1 MGDEHMNLVI
11 VDDEQDFARGLAR
24 MVQSR
29 FQDLACIA
37 VSTGE
42 EALDILKREEVPVIL
57 SDLRMPGQDG
67 FEVVQ
72 SALQITPHVSV
83 ILITAYG
90 SIEKAV
96 QALKIGAYDFIT
108 KPVDYEQLFRQIQKG
123 LERYQLK
130 TENERLRL
138 KARACAEQNTIIG
151 ESEAVRKLQ
160 QALSM
165 VAQNDYTVLIQ
176 GESGTGKELAAR
188 VVHDFSDRSRH
199 KMVTVNCPAIP
210 DHLLESE
217 LFGHTKG
224 AFTGA
229 DNERHGLF
237 KAADKGTILL
247 DEIGDISQS
256 IQTKLLRV
264 LQEQEI
270 RPVGSNTSQK
280 VDVRILA
287 TTNQDLAEKIQ
298 EGTFREDLYY
308 RLNVLNIHMP
318 SLRERKEDIPLLV
331 HTFLHRV
338 CQELGIEPKG
348 VTSEALS
355 FLAAQGWPGNIRELL
370 NFVRRT
376 VVFCPDQKIGLE
388 HVRSAEEGGLTE
400 AKDEQPRPY
409 KDAKAKVLEDFT
421 RAYVRDVL
429 AKTQGNVSEAARLSG
444 LERVSLQKIMR
455 RFNIQVE

>member
-1 MGDEHMNLVI
+1 MGGEHMNLVI

-29 FQDLACIA
+29 FQDLACVA

-42 EALDILKREEVPVIL
+42 EALDILKREDVPVIL

-72 SALQITPHVSV
+72 SALEIKPHVSV

-90 SIEKAV
+90 SIERAV

-130 TENERLRL
+130 TENERLRQ
-138 KARACAEQNTIIG
+138 KARACSEQSTIIG

-188 VVHDFSDRSRH
+188 VVHDLSDRSRH

-280 VDVRILA
+280 VDVRIVA

-355 FLAAQGWPGNIRELL
+355 FLTAQAWPGNIRELL

-388 HVRSAEEGGLTE
+388 HVRSAGEGGLTE

-429 AKTQGNVSEAARLSG
+429 AKTRGNVSEAARLSG